1 MNRLLGKVAVI
12 TGAGQGIGRG
22 IARRFA
28 SEGAKTVIAEIN
40 PDSGERTA
48 DEIRRDFQVESLFTR
63 TDAGSK
69 ESLQA
74 MVGHTVARFG
84 RIDILVNNAW
94 HGSTVARLERKT
106 DETMQNGLRVGVLAA
121 FWAMQAVFPH
131 MRAGG
136 GGRIIT
142 MCSINGVNAHMYT
155 AEYNVT
161 KEAARALTRT
171 AAREWARHNILA
183 NIICPFAAT
192 PAYEMARA
200 RSPENIAEM
209 LKQNPIGRAGDPEQ
223 DIGGVALFL
232 ASDDSRYVTGNTLF
246 ADGGIHMNGV
256 SWAPVLPD

>member
-1 MNRLLGKVAVI
+1 MDRLLGKVAII
-12 TGAGQGIGRG
+12 TGAGHGIGKG

-40 PDSGERTA
+40 PETGARTA
-48 DEIRRDFQVESLFTR
+48 DEIRRDFQVESRFLR
-63 TDAGSK
+63 TDAGNK
-69 ESLQA
+69 ESLRTMVDQA
-74 MVGHTVARFG
+74 MAAFG
-84 RIDILVNNAW
+84 RVDILVNNAW
-94 HGSTVARLERKT
+94 HGSTVARLEHKT
-106 DETMQNGLRVGVLAA
+106 DETMLRGLHVGLLAA
-121 FWAMQAVFPH
+121 FWGMQAVFPH
-131 MRAGG
+131 MRAQG

-161 KEAARALTRT
+161 KEGARALTRT

-192 PAYEMARA
+192 PAYETARI
-200 RSPENIAEM
+200 RSPENVAEM

-232 ASDDSRYVTGNTLF
+232 ASDDSRYVTGNTIF

-256 SWAPVLPD
+256 YWAPVLPD